1 MVLSVVISHTIPC
14 LSPCL
19 SPPSHPGTVTKP
31 YSPIQTKPMRYL
43 PLPKSSKPPSK
54 SGNPM
59 QGTASAIDRAY
70 LYRRYIQPMPY
81 IEYSRSGSRWSIQS
95 APPTHPSIR
104 SSIHSSIH
112 RPGIAG
118 CALVK
123 ISWHVCRSD
132 ILNWPTAPLRTGV
145 VVVVVVVVVDAP
157 PAVRR
162 GEEK

>member
-14 LSPCL
+14 LSLPASL
-19 SPPSHPGTVTKP
+19 PHPIQAPSRKP

-145 VVVVVVVVVDAP
+145 VVVVVDAP